1 MKSRLDKAL
10 RKAFERERKREEAD
24 PTIPAQRA
32 EIMKRLAEA
41 DRRRA
46 EEQRQAEEERR
57 AEAQRADAANA
68 RLLSFQSS
76 RPKPIPEPASVPKF
90 GKLVDPKT
98 CPHLLTSYGHCEQ
111 CGESVIQGDGVVW
124 YRKKHG

>member
-1 MKSRLDKAL
+1 HIIKSLA
-10 RKAFERERKREEAD
+10 KRV
-24 PTIPAQRA
+24 RG
-32 EIMKRLAEA
+32 RS
-41 DRRRA
+41 
-46 EEQRQAEEERR
+46 EEQRQAEEERG

-76 RPKPIPEPASVPKF
+76 RPKPIPEPASVPTF

-98 CPHLLTSYGHCEQ
+98 CPHRLTSSGHCEQ
-111 CGESVIQGDGVVW
+111 CGESVIQGDGVAW